1 MTEPMAN
8 ALETTLQGLTD
19 RIDNLEMKISYQDEV
34 IEQLNK
40 VVVDQWAELKQFQRR
55 IEGLER
61 QLRDGQET
69 SAKDPRE
76 EPPPPHY

>member
-1 MTEPMAN
+1 MTRAS
-8 ALETTLQGLTD
+8 ETTLPVLAD
-19 RIDNLEMKISYQDEV
+19 RIDNLEMKISYQEEM

-40 VVVDQWAELKQFQRR
+40 VVVDQWGHLKQFQRR

-61 QLRDGQET
+61 QLSEGQET
-69 SAKDPRE
+69 PGKDPRE